1 MAPGCFAR
9 PAGTRV
15 WLGLASGQV
24 GEGTWQMKVVVGLL
38 LLYWA
43 ALALLGIAG
52 IRLWGLLRKA
62 ELPA

>member
-1 MAPGCFAR
+1 MLQGCFAR
-9 PAGTRV
+9 SAGIWV

-52 IRLWGLLRKA
+52 IRLWGLLIKA

>member
-1 MAPGCFAR
+1 
-9 PAGTRV
+9 
-15 WLGLASGQV
+15 LGLASGQV

-43 ALALLGIAG
+43 ALALPGIAG

>member
-1 MAPGCFAR
+1 
-9 PAGTRV
+9 
-15 WLGLASGQV
+15 LGLASGQV

-52 IRLWGLLRKA
+52 IRLWGLLIKA

>member
-1 MAPGCFAR
+1 M
-9 PAGTRV
+9 
-15 WLGLASGQV
+15 GLASGQV
-24 GEGTWQMKVVVGLL
+24 GGDAWLVKVVVGLL

-52 IRLWGLLRKA
+52 IRLWGLLIKA